1 MAQATSVNIA
11 QRPQSARRR
20 APLWEGGAFIY
31 GLCSREGVYVVLEAR
46 LKTTTYSVR
55 RTFYCFVV
63 LNKETRLLA
72 TDSDNRTVDHSIKPF
87 NGTACVKC
95 SRPICL
101 QQTALSTEVERI
113 ENNRDDKHRKKFN
126 SHWYSTQLARDK

>member
-1 MAQATSVNIA
+1 M
-11 QRPQSARRR
+11 
-20 APLWEGGAFIY
+20 
-31 GLCSREGVYVVLEAR
+31 VLEAR

-95 SRPICL
+95 SRPLGACD
-101 QQTALSTEVERI
+101 T
-113 ENNRDDKHRKKFN
+113 DKLRLYVYNK
-126 SHWYSTQLARDK
+126 LL